1 MILVDAEC
9 FIAPEHRGEFIR
21 EVRKI
26 VPVVRK
32 ENGCTRYELVVGISG
47 DSYHFLEEWTSRKHL
62 DEHIAQPHMQE
73 YFEKTTPWQAS
84 PTLLKIYA
92 IASVESVTM
101 GDEARG

>member
-32 ENGCTRYELVVGISG
+32 ENGCTRYELLVGISG
-47 DSYHFLEEWTSRKHL
+47 DSYHFLEEWASRNQL

-73 YFEKTTPWQAS
+73 YFKKTKPWQAS
-84 PTLLKIYA
+84 PTQLKVYEVSFA
-92 IASVESVTM
+92 ESVTI
-101 GDEARG
+101 GD

>member
-9 FIAPEHRGEFIR
+9 FIAPEHRGDFIR

-26 VPVVRK
+26 IPTVQK

-47 DSYHFLEEWTSRKHL
+47 DSYHFLEEWAGRKHL

-73 YFEKTTPWQAS
+73 YFKKTNPWHAS
-84 PTLLKIYA
+84 PTRLKIYEVG
-92 IASVESVTM
+92 SVESVTM
-101 GDEARG
+101 DE